1 MIERIKGI
9 IEIKKLTYIVISLHG
24 IGLKIRMSEKSIE
37 SMPHSEEEIVVLTY
51 LHVKEDALDLYGF
64 FSNIERE
71 TFLLLITINGI
82 GPKLA
87 LTILSGMEPDRLN
100 NYIITGDVKSLTA
113 IPGVG
118 SKTANRIILELK
130 DKVDLNKLKISTGD
144 DNNINQHLYK
154 DSVNALVSLGYKKH
168 VANEACLKL
177 KKNDELKGEIQ
188 NVIKKALKINIL
200 FQIYFLKK
208 PLGRQYRIYERS
220 NY

>member
-188 NVIKKALKINIL
+188 NVIKKALKIIM
-200 FQIYFLKK
+200 
-208 PLGRQYRIYERS
+208 S
-220 NY
+220 

>member
-188 NVIKKALKINIL
+188 NVIKKALTIIM
-200 FQIYFLKK
+200 
-208 PLGRQYRIYERS
+208 S
-220 NY
+220 

>member
-24 IGLKIRMSEKSIE
+24 IGLKIKMSEKSIE
-37 SMPHSEEEIVVLTY
+37 SMPHSEEEIVILTY

-177 KKNDELKGEIQ
+177 QKNDELKGEIQ
-188 NVIKKALKINIL
+188 NVIKKALKIIM
-200 FQIYFLKK
+200 
-208 PLGRQYRIYERS
+208 S
-220 NY
+220 